1 MNRIKKGN
9 IYYANLDP
17 VVGSEQ
23 GGNRPVVVVSNN
35 IGNSHSPTIMVAPI
49 TSSDNNKNDLPTH
62 VEIKEKL
69 KNDSIILTEQIRS
82 IDKTRLKEFKGRV
95 NRKTELKIDEALI
108 IAFGIN
114 IEKLTDTMIYF

>member
-108 IAFGIN
+108 TAFGIN

>member
-108 IAFGIN
+108 VAFGIN
-114 IEKLTDTMIYF
+114 IEKITDKMIYF

>member
-1 MNRIKKGN
+1 
-9 IYYANLDP
+9 
-17 VVGSEQ
+17 
-23 GGNRPVVVVSNN
+23 
-35 IGNSHSPTIMVAPI
+35 MVAPI

-108 IAFGIN
+108 VAFGIN
-114 IEKLTDTMIYF
+114 IEKITDKMIYF

>member
-82 IDKTRLKEFKGRV
+82 IDKTRLKEVKGRV

>member
-114 IEKLTDTMIYF
+114 VEKLTDTMIYF

>member
-35 IGNSHSPTIMVAPI
+35 IGN
-49 TSSDNNKNDLPTH
+49 
-62 VEIKEKL
+62 IK
-69 KNDSIILTEQIRS
+69 
-82 IDKTRLKEFKGRV
+82 
-95 NRKTELKIDEALI
+95 
-108 IAFGIN
+108 IN
-114 IEKLTDTMIYF
+114 CYNV

>member
-95 NRKTELKIDEALI
+95 NRKTEFKIDEALI
-108 IAFGIN
+108 TAFGIN

>member
-95 NRKTELKIDEALI
+95 NRKTELKIDVALI

>member
-114 IEKLTDTMIYF
+114 IEKITDKMIYF

>member
-17 VVGSEQ
+17 VIGSEQ